1 MKISELI
8 KQLQEI
14 KKKDGDILVA
24 FKKPILDQ
32 HKIRWLYDNV
42 WLSDLAYKIK
52 DTDNDVYK
60 VYDLDGEP
68 IDKESKVL
76 FFF

>member
-14 KKKDGDILVA
+14 KKKDGDIPVA
-24 FKKPILDQ
+24 FKRPVLDQ

-42 WLSDLAYKIK
+42 WISDSAYKIK
-52 DTDNDVYK
+52 ETDDDIYK
-60 VYDLDGEP
+60 VYGVDG
-68 IDKESKVL
+68 ESKVL

>member
-8 KQLQEI
+8 KQLEEI
-14 KKKDGDILVA
+14 KEKDGDIPVA

-32 HKIRWLYDNV
+32 HKIRWLLDNV
-42 WLSDLAYKIK
+42 WISDLYYKIK

-60 VYDLDGEP
+60 VYGVDG
-68 IDKESKVL
+68 ESKVL